1 MNFFVATQTEL
12 LKTKRTASFWLSLL
26 AASFLP
32 LIFFLAYTLNSEE
45 AIEDFKGAPWKM
57 HFKFGWDVLG
67 AFLFPMYI
75 VLICTL
81 IPHIEY
87 RNNTWKQVFAAPRSV
102 GNIYFSKFVTIHLMI
117 FFFYLLFNILMILA
131 GVGANLIHAKFT
143 FLAQPIDWSNLLK
156 LNFKMYISI
165 LGMSS
170 IMYWI
175 ALRFKNF
182 IAPLGIGLALLVG
195 AMMALGFQWEHVY
208 KIPFAHPILTV
219 MGMKPGRPLIEN
231 HEWNSIICF
240 VVFTSLGFLDLRFRK
255 ERG

>member
-1 MNFFVATQTEL
+1 MNFLVATQTEL
-12 LKTKRTASFWLSLL
+12 LKTKKTASFWLSIL

-45 AIEDFKGAPWKM
+45 AVEDFKGAPWKM
-57 HFKFGWDVLG
+57 HFKFGWEALG
-67 AFLFPMYI
+67 AFIFPMYI

-102 GNIYFSKFVTIHLMI
+102 GNIYFSKFITIHLMI
-117 FFFYLLFNILMILA
+117 FFFYLLFNILMVLA
-131 GVGANLIHAKFT
+131 GVGANLIYEKFT
-143 FLAQPIDWSNLLK
+143 FLAQPIDWENLLR
-156 LNFKMYISI
+156 LNFKMYLSI
-165 LGMSS
+165 LGMSA

-182 IAPLGIGLALLVG
+182 IAPLGIGLALLVC
-195 AMMALGFQWEHVY
+195 AVMALGFRWEHVY
-208 KIPFAHPILTV
+208 KIPFAHPVLTV
-219 MGMKPGRPLIEN
+219 MGMKPGRPLLEN
-231 HEWNSIICF
+231 HELNSLAYF
-240 VVFTSLGFLDLRFRK
+240 AVFTCIGYFDLRYRK